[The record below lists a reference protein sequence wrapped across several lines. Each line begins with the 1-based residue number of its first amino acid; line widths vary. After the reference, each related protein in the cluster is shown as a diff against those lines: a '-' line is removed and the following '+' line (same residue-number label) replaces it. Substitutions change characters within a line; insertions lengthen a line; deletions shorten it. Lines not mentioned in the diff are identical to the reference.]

1 MSINELKAKL
11 IIQPIP
17 SYSKQEETFNWIS
30 HLVGAVI
37 GFILLVIFISL
48 SIINNY
54 SVLKTISLIAYSL
67 SLMFLYSVSTIYH
80 YLNNNSPWKRI
91 FRILDHNTIYVLI
104 AGTYAPICALGFNDN
119 PNIGLI
125 MIIIEV
131 VLLILGSTLN
141 FINMNN
147 KFIKIITIV
156 LYVVMGWLVA
166 FCYPAILLL
175 DFQVMLYVLLGG
187 IAYTLGVLF
196 YVVGKKKKWMHS
208 VFHIFVLLGSILQL
222 IGIIILL

>member
-1 MSINELKAKL
+1 MSINQLKAKL

-30 HLVGAVI
+30 HLIGAVI

-48 SIINNY
+48 STINNY

-67 SLMFLYSVSTIYH
+67 SLVFLYSVSTIYH

-119 PNIGLI
+119 PNIGLT

-131 VLLILGSTLN
+131 ALLILGSTLN

-156 LYVVMGWLVA
+156 LYIAMGWLVA

-175 DFQVMLYVLLGG
+175 DFQVMIYVLLGG